1 MAECVKTAGR
11 LAIIHHYLAILE
23 SICLTNLLEL
33 FCMAL
38 NLREHSVTVHR
49 KRQGQYLPGI
59 TS

>member
-1 MAECVKTAGR
+1 LAECVKTAGR

-33 FCMAL
+33 LAL
-38 NLREHSVTVHR
+38 NLREHSVTVDR